1 MKIHYMISKYLV
13 YLIISKLDFHWL
25 MRSQPTQHI
34 FTKGLLLVA
43 AAAVFSIV
51 TTGVFASS
59 AIPGQQQYP
68 FLAFA
73 QQELG
78 IPDTTT
84 DTDTTTTTTTAT
96 DNATDATTTATDTT
110 TTTGGNKV
118 AGIIASLQLA
128 PDRLAP
134 EWVTAGY
141 WELESDMPLFGA
153 GTTGTQQPTVTNFD
167 AIVEMVHLADGSA
180 LHSHTFSDFTQQDI
194 VSAAENTT
202 TISGTMTVTL
212 QEGPVENVPV
222 FITLQNNLLSIA
234 LDPAA
239 TENHFGPTPIS
250 GMILAPEHLQEIS
263 NRLAPTAAAE
273 AGGGGGAGGADTAA
287 GQQEEDSASVVTG
300 PPGSLTGQ

>member
-25 MRSQPTQHI
+25 MKARSTTRHI
-34 FTKGLLLVA
+34 FAKGLLLTA
-43 AAAVFSIV
+43 TIFSIAA
-51 TTGVFASS
+51 TGLFAST
-59 AIPGQQQYP
+59 AITGQQYP

-84 DTDTTTTTTTAT
+84 DTDTTTTTTAT
-96 DNATDATTTATDTT
+96 DNATEATTTATDTT

-141 WELESDMPLFGA
+141 WELESDMPVFGA
-153 GTTGTQQPTVTNFD
+153 GTTETQQPTVTNFD

-180 LHSHTFSDFTQQDI
+180 LHSHTFSDFRQSDI

-234 LDPAA
+234 MDPAA

-263 NRLAPTAAAE
+263 SRLAPTAAE
-273 AGGGGGAGGADTAA
+273 AGGGGGGGTDTAA
-287 GQQEEDSASVVTG
+287 GQQEEDSASVVSG
-300 PPGSLTGQ
+300 PAGSLTGQ

>member
-1 MKIHYMISKYLV
+1 MKIRYMISNYLV

-25 MRSQPTQHI
+25 MKSQPTQHN
-34 FTKGLLLVA
+34 FTKGLLL
-43 AAAVFSIV
+43 AAAVFSLAA
-51 TTGVFASS
+51 TGVFAST
-59 AIPGQQQYP
+59 AIPGQQYP

-84 DTDTTTTTTTAT
+84 DTDTTTTTTTTA
-96 DNATDATTTATDTT
+96 DNATDGTTTATDTA

-153 GTTGTQQPTVTNFD
+153 GTTETQPTVTNFD

-180 LHSHTFSDFTQQDI
+180 LHSHTFSDFRQSDI
-194 VSAAENTT
+194 VSGAENTT
-202 TISGTMTVTL
+202 TISGTMTVSL
-212 QEGPVENVPV
+212 QEGPVQNVPV

-234 LDPAA
+234 MDPAA
-239 TENHFGPTPIS
+239 TENHFGPTPVN

-263 NRLAPTAAAE
+263 SRLAPTAAE
-273 AGGGGGAGGADTAA
+273 AGGGGGGGEAETA

-300 PPGSLTGQ
+300 PTGSLTGQ